1 MLRVFSPEYQDKLAC
16 ISQRVLK
23 LKVNASHGLHH
34 HVPVL
39 FDYFH
44 LAVVCVTV
52 HATLLTLQQPYIRL
66 VTVHAT
72 LLTLQQPY
80 IRFVY

>member
-1 MLRVFSPEYQDKLAC
+1 MRSASYQEKLQC

-23 LKVNASHGLHH
+23 LRFKPSLGLHH

-44 LAVVCVTV
+44 LAVICVTV
-52 HATLLTLQQPYIRL
+52 HATLLTLQQQPLIRYMDML
-66 VTVHAT
+66 RHN
-72 LLTLQQPY
+72 
-80 IRFVY
+80 